1 MSGFSAIPSP
11 KLGLL
16 APQTAT
22 VTSAAAATTVTLTP
36 SGGARIAAW
45 RIKRLA
51 ASAGVLH
58 YRADGTAADG
68 TGDYQL
74 TSADFDSGWI
84 WASSASVS
92 VYAAGGDVVY
102 EIARLGA

>member
-1 MSGFSAIPSP
+1 MSAFSAIPSP

-16 APQTAT
+16 APKTAT
-22 VTSAAAATTVTLTP
+22 VSSGDAATVALTP
-36 SGGARIAAW
+36 TGGAHIAAW

-58 YRADGTAADG
+58 YRSDGTAASG

-74 TSADFDSGWI
+74 TSTDPDSGWI
-84 WASSASVS
+84 WSSDASASI
-92 VYAAGGDVVY
+92 YAASGDVVY